1 MATVRS
7 SAHNSAV
14 RRYSLALVVL
24 LLALPAAGCGSKSSG
39 SSGPGAKV
47 FASAGCAGCHTLS
60 AAHAKGQV
68 GPNLDELK
76 PDAST
81 VAHQVRVGGNGMP
94 SFRSKL
100 TAPQIARVADFVAT
114 ASRRAG
120 KAASF
125 KPDRTTVADC
135 ERHDTP
141 GCFRQAFGNFAY
153 SKGPQAALRLLDA
166 DSRTIPGVQADCH
179 QIAHNIGHA
188 GLAHYKN
195 NAAVALAHGAMT
207 CNSGYYHGVIE
218 RAFAGVPRAR
228 VTDIARRL
236 CTGTAVT
243 KEEFLLY
250 QCVHGLGHGL
260 MIYSGLDLPY
270 SLKVCHQLQTE
281 FDRVSCTGG
290 VFMQNLMPGMG
301 TSRYLKKNDPI
312 YPCNAV
318 ARRDKV
324 YCYLMV
330 TSRILTLDGYDWRK
344 TAAWCRRSERG
355 WVATCFQSFGRDASG
370 FTQYQPRRTIRL
382 CLEARKDAGECMF
395 GAARDY
401 ANNYAGGPQAAGL
414 CNLGPARY
422 RGRCFEGVGTILG
435 ALHRFGP
442 ERRAACAAV
451 TPRRYRADCLRG
463 AAVT

>member
-1 MATVRS
+1 MKLRS
-7 SAHNSAV
+7 LTPA
-14 RRYSLALVVL
+14 L
-24 LLALPAAGCGSKSSG
+24 LLAISLSASACGG
-39 SSGPGAKV
+39 SSSRADSPGAKV
-47 FASAGCAGCHTLS
+47 FARAGCGGCHTLS
-60 AAHAKGQV
+60 AAEAKGQV

-94 SFRSKL
+94 SFRTKL
-100 TAPQIARVADFVAT
+100 SSGQIRLVADFVAS
-114 ASRRAG
+114 ASRGSG
-120 KAASF
+120 KVAAF
-125 KPDRTTVADC
+125 KPDKTTIAGC
-135 ERHDTP
+135 AQHDTP
-141 GCFRQAFGNFAY
+141 GCFRQAFGNVAY
-153 SKGPQAALRLLDA
+153 SKGPQAALALLDR

-188 GLAHYKN
+188 GLAHYDDN
-195 NAAVALAHGAMT
+195 PAVALAHGAMT

-228 VTDIARRL
+228 VTRIARGL
-236 CTGTAVT
+236 CTGKAVT
-243 KEEFLLY
+243 KEAFLLY

-270 SLKVCHQLQTE
+270 SLKVCHQLGTD

-301 TSRYLKKNDPI
+301 TSRYLRKNDPI

-318 ARRDKV
+318 AERDKV

-330 TSRILTLDGYDWRK
+330 TSRILTLNGFDWQK
-344 TAAWCRRSERG
+344 TAVTCRRSENG
-355 WVATCFQSFGRDASG
+355 WVATCFQSYGRDASG
-370 FTQYQPRRTIRL
+370 FTQYQPKRTIRL
-382 CLEARKDAGECMF
+382 CLLAGNDAGECMY

-401 ANNYAGGPQAAGL
+401 GNNYAGGPQAASL

-422 RGRCFEGVGTILG
+422 RGYCFEGVGTILG
-435 ALHRFGP
+435 TLHRYDAQ
-442 ERRAACAAV
+442 RRAACAAV
-451 TPRRYRADCLRG
+451 TPRRYLSDCLRG

>member
-1 MATVRS
+1 MKFLS
-7 SAHNSAV
+7 IGGF
-14 RRYSLALVVL
+14 LVFACVFVV
-24 LLALPAAGCGSKSSG
+24 GCGSSGGSLSS
-39 SSGPGAKV
+39 PGGKI
-47 FASAGCAGCHTLS
+47 FASAGCGGCHTLS

-76 PDAST
+76 PASGT

-94 SFRSKL
+94 SFSSRLSSR
-100 TAPQIARVADFVAT
+100 QIRLVADFVAS
-114 ASRRAG
+114 ASRGSG
-120 KAASF
+120 KVPSF
-125 KPDRTTVADC
+125 KPDKTTIAEC
-135 ERHDTP
+135 EQHDAS
-141 GCFRQAFGNFAY
+141 GCFRQAFGNIAY
-153 SKGPQAALRLLDA
+153 ARGPQAALALLDR
-166 DSRTIPGVQADCH
+166 DSRTISGVRGDCH

-188 GLAHYKN
+188 GLAHYHD
-195 NAAVALAHGAMT
+195 NAAVALAHGSMT

-228 VTDIARRL
+228 VTHIARGL
-236 CTGTAVT
+236 CTGRAVT
-243 KEEFLLY
+243 KKEFLLY

-270 SLKVCHQLQTE
+270 SLKVCHQLQSQ

-301 TSRYLKKNDPI
+301 TSRYLRKSDPI

-318 ARRDKV
+318 ADRDKV

-330 TSRILTLDGYDWRK
+330 TSRILTLNGYDWAK
-344 TAAWCRRSERG
+344 TAATCRRSEKG
-355 WVATCFQSFGRDASG
+355 WVAICFQSYGRDASG
-370 FTQYQPRRTIRL
+370 FSNYDPQRTIRL
-382 CLEARKDAGECMF
+382 CLLAGPDAGECMY

-401 ANNYAGGPQAAGL
+401 GNNYAGGPQAARF

-435 ALHRFGP
+435 ALHRYGA
-442 ERRAACAAV
+442 ERRGACDAV
-451 TPRRYRADCLRG
+451 TPRRYRRDCYRG
-463 AAVT
+463 AGAT

>member
-1 MATVRS
+1 MKLRFLTP
-7 SAHNSAV
+7 AV
-14 RRYSLALVVL
+14 LLPVL
-24 LLALPAAGCGSKSSG
+24 LLTAGCGGSGGASS
-39 SSGPGAKV
+39 SPGGKV
-47 FASAGCAGCHTLS
+47 FASAGCGSCHTLS
-60 AAHAKGQV
+60 AAGAKGQI

-76 PDAST
+76 PDSST
-81 VAHQVRVGGNGMP
+81 VAHQVKVGGNGMP
-94 SFRSKL
+94 SFRSRL
-100 TAPQIARVADFVAT
+100 SSRQIELVADFVAT
-114 ASRRAG
+114 ASRGSG
-120 KAASF
+120 KVPSF
-125 KPDRTTVADC
+125 KPDKTTIAEC
-135 ERHDTP
+135 ERSNAP
-141 GCFRQAFGNFAY
+141 GCFRQAFGNIAY
-153 SKGPQAALRLLDA
+153 ARGPQTALALLDK
-166 DSRTIPGVQADCH
+166 DSRTISGVQADCH

-188 GLAHYKN
+188 GLAHYHN

-218 RAFAGVPRAR
+218 RAFAGVTRDR
-228 VTDIARRL
+228 VTRIARRL
-236 CTGTAVT
+236 CTGKAVT
-243 KEEFLLY
+243 KEAFLLY

-270 SLKVCHQLQTE
+270 SLKVCHQLQTQ

-301 TSRYLKKNDPI
+301 TSRYLRKNDPI

-330 TSRILTLDGYDWRK
+330 TSRILTLNGYDWQK
-344 TAAWCRRSERG
+344 TAATCRRSEKG
-355 WVATCFQSFGRDASG
+355 WVATCFQSYGRDASG
-370 FTQYQPRRTIRL
+370 FTQYQPHRTIRL
-382 CLEARKDAGECMF
+382 CVLAGKDAGECMY

-401 ANNYAGGPQAAGL
+401 GNNYAGGPQAARL

-435 ALHRFGP
+435 ALHRYG
-442 ERRAACAAV
+442 EQRRAACAAIS
-451 TPRRYRADCLRG
+451 PRRYLADCLSG

>member
-1 MATVRS
+1 MKLRFLTPA
-7 SAHNSAV
+7 
-14 RRYSLALVVL
+14 L
-24 LLALPAAGCGSKSSG
+24 LLAATLLTAGCGGSGGGSG
-39 SSGPGAKV
+39 SPGGKV
-47 FASAGCAGCHTLS
+47 FASAGCGSCHTLS
-60 AAHAKGQV
+60 AAGAKGQV

-76 PDAST
+76 PDSST
-81 VAHQVRVGGNGMP
+81 VAHQVKVGGNGMP
-94 SFRSKL
+94 SFRSRL
-100 TAPQIARVADFVAT
+100 SSRQIGLVADFVAS
-114 ASRRAG
+114 ASRGSG
-120 KAASF
+120 KVPSF
-125 KPDRTTVADC
+125 KPDKTTIADC
-135 ERHDTP
+135 ERNNAP
-141 GCFRQAFGNFAY
+141 GCFRQAFGNIAY
-153 SKGPQAALRLLDA
+153 ARGPQAALALLDR
-166 DSRTIPGVQADCH
+166 DSRTISGVQADCH

-188 GLAHYKN
+188 GLAHYHN

-218 RAFAGVPRAR
+218 RAFAGVPRER
-228 VTDIARRL
+228 VTRIARRL
-236 CTGTAVT
+236 CTGRAVT

-270 SLKVCHQLQTE
+270 SLKVCHQLQTQ

-301 TSRYLKKNDPI
+301 TSRYLRRSDPI

-330 TSRILTLDGYDWRK
+330 TSRILTLNGYDWRK
-344 TAAWCRRSERG
+344 TAATCRRSEEA
-355 WVATCFQSFGRDASG
+355 WVATCFQSYGRDASG
-370 FTQYQPRRTIRL
+370 FTQYQPQRTIRL
-382 CLEARKDAGECMF
+382 CLLAGKDAGECMY

-401 ANNYAGGPQAAGL
+401 GNNYAGGPQAARL

-422 RGRCFEGVGTILG
+422 RGHCFEGVGTILG
-435 ALHRFGP
+435 ALHRYG
-442 ERRAACAAV
+442 EQRRAACAAV
-451 TPRRYRADCLRG
+451 TPRRYLSDCLRG